1 MDFSMFG
8 LMFLLVPLLIG
19 AVALAMAF
27 GAVRDLLRGSRLA
40 RSGQQAEGRVVAA
53 QMHHS
58 GSRDNR
64 SSRLVETI
72 EFTTDRGQTVRAN
85 PSVNDAGSVDR
96 TGMSVAVLYD
106 RDRPELFIA
115 PRNGRSISPTG
126 PLTRIGFTVVMLAF
140 LTFFVGM
147 SQGMLRLF
155 PF

>member
-40 RSGQQAEGRVVAA
+40 RSGQQAEGRVVSA

-85 PSVNDAGSVDR
+85 PSVNDAVCSYFSEWRFTSVTQAR
-96 TGMSVAVLYD
+96 H
-106 RDRPELFIA
+106 A
-115 PRNGRSISPTG
+115 PRRFRTHVETG
-126 PLTRIGFTVVMLAF
+126 TAPWH
-140 LTFFVGM
+140 
-147 SQGMLRLF
+147 LF
-155 PF
+155 